1 MAGLKQLKQKRDT
14 VNKTRKVTRA
24 MEAVSAV
31 KMRKSQERAL
41 SGRTYASSALHIL
54 TQISRV
60 SDVRTHPLFIEVPS
74 VPVIGIVLITS
85 DKGMAGS
92 LNSAVIK
99 QANEIITQA
108 TQNKKEVH
116 AICIGRRG
124 ADFMRSKGIPIRH
137 MTENKEDDIS
147 ESDAEFITRELVHS
161 FSNHSIGSW
170 HIVYTN
176 FISTFEQHPTALR
189 ALPLSYTTLSE
200 AVTGITPSRGKY
212 AEQQEGHLRQT
223 PAIYTIEPSAEVVLD
238 TLVPAL
244 INILVHHALLETKAS
259 EHSARMV
266 AMKSATDKATE
277 MSHELLLQYN
287 KVRQA
292 VITNEVSEITSGI
305 EAMK

>member
-14 VNKTRKVTRA
+14 INKTQKVTRA

-41 SGRTYASSALHIL
+41 GGRTYAQSALRILAHISA
-54 TQISRV
+54 T
-60 SDVRTHPLFIEVPS
+60 SDVRTHPLFNEVSDAPA
-74 VPVIGIVLITS
+74 VGIVLITS

-99 QANEIITQA
+99 RASELITQA
-108 TQNKKEVH
+108 GQNKKEVH
-116 AICIGRRG
+116 AICIGHRG
-124 ADFMRSKGIPIRH
+124 VDFMRSKGNSILY
-137 MTENKEDDIS
+137 MAENKEDDIS
-147 ESDAEFITRELVHS
+147 ESDAERITHELVTS
-161 FSNHSIGSW
+161 FSNRTVGSW

-176 FISTFEQHPTALR
+176 FLSTFEQHPSTLR
-189 ALPLSYTTLSE
+189 ALPLSYEVLSD
-200 AVTGITPSRGKY
+200 AVVGIIPTHGRY
-212 AEQQEGHLRQT
+212 AEQQEVRTHKAP
-223 PAIYTIEPSAEVVLD
+223 PAYTIEPSAEAVLD

-266 AMKSATDKATE
+266 AMKSATDKAIE
-277 MSHELLLQYN
+277 MSHSLLLQYN
-287 KVRQA
+287 KARQA